1 MMATEISFSGSFWE
15 KLQHLI
21 DGSITVIDRPR
32 GSAHPR
38 YPDLIYPLDYGYL
51 EATQS
56 PDNGGIDLWVGSQ
69 TERMLSGIIVT
80 VDLTKR
86 DSEIK
91 ILLGCSELDIQT
103 ILTFHNQNSMGG
115 IFISAPGRSIL

>member
-1 MMATEISFSGSFWE
+1 MSAENSYNGSFWI

-21 DGSITVIDRPR
+21 DDSQAIIDRPR
-32 GSAHPR
+32 GSTHPR
-38 YPDLIYPLDYGYL
+38 YPDFIYPLDYGYL

-56 PDNGGIDLWVGSQ
+56 ADHGGIDLWVGSQ
-69 TERMLSGIIVT
+69 AERVLTGIIVT

-91 ILLGCSELDIQT
+91 ILLGCSDLDIQT
-103 ILTFHNQNSMGG
+103 ILAVHNQNSMGG
-115 IFISAPGRSIL
+115 IFIPPPE